1 VEDKILTNFLP
12 DFCFKDSA
20 HKIQQ
25 QENQER
31 IDKEYYGSNSQEVAV
46 NPTQLNTSINYV
58 SSNNLQIPS
67 NNNEFLQRKK
77 SRSGNGS
84 KNRNSNSNKKKQV
97 RQDETNATTP
107 AHEVRGVSETVGVK
121 LVCDSPN
128 EELQKYFSKTVKF
141 ILTV

>member
-31 IDKEYYGSNSQEVAV
+31 IDKESYGSNSQDVAV

-107 AHEVRGVSETVGVK
+107 AHEVRVVSETVGVK